1 MERETKKITTPISKQ
16 VVEFKT
22 YITGREM
29 RSISNSFIGGNL
41 TFNVTDKDIKGLNPE
56 MMDKKQD
63 LTIGLIVMSVDGHKN
78 GDAIETPNADG
89 VTTTKTTFSVVDAV
103 LDMQV
108 DDYNAVMD
116 VVSAIESGNDPE
128 KKTQI

>member
-78 GDAIETPNADG
+78 GDEVEVTKADG
-89 VTTTKTTFSVVDAV
+89 TVSKYTFSVVDAV

>member
-63 LTIGLIVMSVDGHKN
+63 LTIGLIVMSVGGHKN
-78 GDAIETPNADG
+78 GDEVEVTKADG
-89 VTTTKTTFSVVDAV
+89 TVSKYTFSVVDAV